1 MSRLTL
7 MADHPL
13 PLKEWETKTLTVLV
27 HELCGE
33 ICEQKRSKEG
43 RVYFCSQFKGAA
55 YRGGE
60 VKGAGSVGP
69 IAFAV
74 RKKGAMNV
82 LIAKL
87 LCFSIVCSVGP
98 TPKEWCHH
106 F

>member
-1 MSRLTL
+1 

-55 YRGGE
+55 YRGGDP
-60 VKGAGSVGP
+60 KGQVQL
-69 IAFAV
+69 
-74 RKKGAMNV
+74 V
-82 LIAKL
+82 LL
-87 LCFSIVCSVGP
+87 PLQSGRREP
-98 TPKEWCHH
+98 
-106 F
+106 